1 MKYNDCLTETE
12 FHSLSRTVIWLRLRA
27 GSNTDSTSNPISS
40 YPERLEVLA
49 RQAELPHVLTDYL
62 QCL

>member
-1 MKYNDCLTETE
+1 M
-12 FHSLSRTVIWLRLRA
+12 IWLRLRA
-27 GSNTDSTSNPISS
+27 GASTDSTPNPISS